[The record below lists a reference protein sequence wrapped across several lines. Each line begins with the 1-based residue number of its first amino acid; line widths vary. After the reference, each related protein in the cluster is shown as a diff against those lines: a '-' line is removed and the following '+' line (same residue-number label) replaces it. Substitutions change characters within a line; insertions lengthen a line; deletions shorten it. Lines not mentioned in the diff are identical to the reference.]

1 MTTWKRSKPRPR
13 KNRPAPSRR
22 LEGSF
27 ASQRLDLRHL
37 VASIGQRILRFVEAH
52 NEPRPLLP
60 CPDRPRGR
68 RIGGVEAQHVTF
80 LLFDLAGKRHHL
92 RRYERAEIALVR
104 DPAVDHAVRPRA

>member
-27 ASQRLDLRHL
+27 ASQRPDLRHL
-37 VASIGQRILRFVEAH
+37 VASIDQRILRFVEAH

-68 RIGGVEAQHVTF
+68 RIVGIEAQFVAVRPVDF
-80 LLFDLAGKRHHL
+80 AGKRHHL
-92 RRYERAEIALVR
+92 RRYERAEIALVG
-104 DPAVDHAVRPRA
+104 DP